1 MTYADFESILVTE
14 NMESKIQ
21 KIIIFK
27 NIKNILLAGMIV
39 KQCVLIA
46 NLLRS
51 LSHTQVKTLF
61 KILLI
66 VFSKKENIVLTRRT
80 NILTKN
86 L

>member
-39 KQCVLIA
+39 K
-46 NLLRS
+46 
-51 LSHTQVKTLF
+51 
-61 KILLI
+61 
-66 VFSKKENIVLTRRT
+66 
-80 NILTKN
+80 
-86 L
+86 